1 MDTGKLSESERP
13 GKAREIRKS
22 ILRCLM
28 DSGRMMIS
36 DISEHCGYSIPTVT
50 KYINTL
56 MDQGLVTAAGKKSL
70 NRGKKPMV
78 YKTCSDARY
87 FVGVDIQSH
96 ALQMCA
102 MDLSGNVIAEDEC
115 LGFVYSNTPPL
126 HGRNVQQNPFFHRQ
140 SRN

>member
-1 MDTGKLSESERP
+1 
-13 GKAREIRKS
+13 
-22 ILRCLM
+22 M

-56 MDQGLVTAAGKKSL
+56 MEQGLVTAAGKKSL

-78 YKTCSDARY
+78 YKTRSDARY

-115 LGFVYSNTPPL
+115 LDFVYSNTPPL